1 MLTLFILIVFIL
13 SFYTGYRRGTAYQLF
28 FTVGYVISFIAALV
42 FYKGLGEK
50 LELFVPYPSVTSD
63 SNMVYYSIEQG
74 FNLDQAFYAG
84 FAFVMI
90 LFIGWLITHF
100 LAIFCRN
107 LLYQVLMP
115 QYDGIVAGVVSLLL
129 AYVATFILLKLASFV
144 PMALVQNAI
153 SGSFLAR
160 FIIDYSLFLS
170 GAFDNL
176 WVTRIIGQI

>member
-13 SFYTGYRRGTAYQLF
+13 SFYAGYRRGTAYQLF
-28 FTVGYVISFIAALV
+28 FTVGYVISFIVALV
-42 FYKGLGEK
+42 FYQGLGES
-50 LELFVPYPSVTSD
+50 LQLFIPYPSVTSE

-84 FAFVMI
+84 FGFIVI
-90 LFIGWLITHF
+90 LFFGWLITHF
-100 LAIFCRN
+100 LAIFFRN
-107 LLYQVLMP
+107 LLYLVLVP
-115 QYDGIVAGVVSLLL
+115 RFDGIVAGVVAFVI
-129 AYVATFILLKLASFV
+129 AYSAVFLLLKLASFV

-153 SGSFLAR
+153 SGSAVAR

>member
-1 MLTLFILIVFIL
+1 MLTLFILIVLIL

-28 FTVGYVISFIAALV
+28 FTVGYVVSFIVALM
-42 FYKGLGEK
+42 FYQGVGER
-50 LELFVPYPSVTSD
+50 LQLFVPYPSVTSE

-84 FAFVMI
+84 FAFIMI
-90 LFIGWLITHF
+90 LFIGWMATHF
-100 LAIFCRN
+100 LAIFCKN
-107 LLYQVLMP
+107 LLYQVLVP
-115 QYDGIVAGVVSLLL
+115 RYDGIVAGVVSFIL
-129 AYVATFILLKLASFV
+129 AYCAIFLILKLVSFV

-153 SGSFLAR
+153 SGSAFAR

-170 GAFDNL
+170 SAFDNL